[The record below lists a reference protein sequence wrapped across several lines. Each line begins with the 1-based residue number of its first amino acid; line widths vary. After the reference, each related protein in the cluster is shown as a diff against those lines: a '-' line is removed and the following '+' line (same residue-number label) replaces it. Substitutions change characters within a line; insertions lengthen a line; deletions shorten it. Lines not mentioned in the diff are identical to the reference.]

1 MGDNAT
7 IFILAAIFILAVV
20 GVVYLAF
27 TRNSSPSLNKSKFQ
41 TRWLEIEHSL
51 NREQLATYQFEIL
64 NADKLLDEA
73 LRDRHI
79 KGASMGERMKNANSS
94 WSNANY
100 IWGAHKVRNQLAHE
114 HDYKLT
120 RETALR
126 ALSAYK
132 QALKDIGAI

>member
-1 MGDNAT
+1 MADNAA
-7 IFILAAIFILAVV
+7 IFIIAAVFILAVV

-27 TRNSSPSLNKSKFQ
+27 ARSSLPSLNKSKFQ

-51 NREQLATYQFEIL
+51 NREQLATYQVAIL

-73 LRDRHI
+73 LRDRRT
-79 KGASMGERMKNANSS
+79 KGASMGERMKNATNS

-100 IWGAHKVRNQLAHE
+100 IWNAHKVRNQLAHE
-114 HDYKLT
+114 HDYQLT

>member
-7 IFILAAIFILAVV
+7 IFIVSAIFILAVV
-20 GVVYLAF
+20 GAVYLVF
-27 TRNSSPSLNKSKFQ
+27 TRNTSPALNKSKFQ

-51 NREQLATYQFEIL
+51 NREQIATYQVAIL

-73 LRDRHI
+73 LRDRHV
-79 KGASMGERMKNANSS
+79 KGASMGERMKTATTS
-94 WSNANY
+94 WSNPSH
-100 IWGAHKVRNQLAHE
+100 IWTAHKVRNQLAHE
-114 HDYKLT
+114 HDYQLT

>member
-1 MGDNAT
+1 MGDSAT
-7 IFILAAIFILAVV
+7 IFIISAILMLAVV
-20 GVVYLAF
+20 GAVYLAF
-27 TRNSSPSLNKSKFQ
+27 NRNSSPALNKSKFQ

-51 NREQLATYQFEIL
+51 NREQMATYQLAIL

-73 LRDRHI
+73 LRDRRT
-79 KGASMGERMKNANSS
+79 KGASMGERMKTATNS
-94 WSNANY
+94 WSNAGH
-100 IWGAHKVRNQLAHE
+100 IWGAHKIRNQLAHE
-114 HDYKLT
+114 HDYQLT